1 MKTFVRFT
9 LKQTVFINVIFV
21 IFSVAGVYSLLNTP
35 VENMPP
41 VDIGKVFIT
50 TIYYGASADD
60 VENLVTNEIEDAL
73 DGLENVEY
81 IQSRSRRNASSV
93 EVKFLDDTDYQG
105 QYDELRYR
113 ILNIRNKLPQ
123 GTDDPIFT
131 YIDTKVWIP
140 VIVVNLMGDLSNQTL
155 KLLADELKS
164 NLIRIDGVQE
174 VTLSGEY
181 EKEFHVTVDP
191 ARLRD
196 LGVTFNDVAMAIRSH
211 NTRIPTGRFRKGNH
225 NLLMDTGDTLSSQK
239 GVLDIVVRRD
249 GDGNFIHVRDLVIA
263 AGVRHRDPDT
273 IQSVNG
279 QTTIKLMVKKEDSS
293 NAVTI
298 AEKAKAMALEFEKN
312 HHQDGLSTV
321 MTFDST
327 IEINDSVKTLGGN
340 MILGMAFVVLILW
353 LTLGFKNAMLTAIG
367 IPFSFLVTLII
378 VRQTGQ
384 SINTISL
391 FSFVLVS
398 GIIVDDAII
407 MVENIFRHLEMGKKR
422 LDAVVEGT
430 AEVFLP
436 VVSSA
441 LTTILAFIPML
452 IMTGS
457 TGDFFS
463 VIPKA
468 VSFALVAS
476 LLEALFI
483 LPVHVL
489 DWGPRARIISGGRHK
504 SEVVNGPGDKHLS
517 RLLQARQHN
526 TGVVNGREN
535 ANSQKRFKG
544 LSARV
549 FDFMW
554 RRYKGVVTFLLN
566 HKILSIIGITGVFVM
581 ALAMMLLSVTGMVPL
596 IKVKFFQDSY
606 LRYHVTFQMPP
617 GTSVEGTDRVSRDLT
632 RYILSF
638 GPGEVGS
645 VSATSGM
652 MESKDYQRHRA
663 QHYGQVIVELPPQ
676 EERNLTGVP
685 DNQVGAYLDFVRD
698 KIDAFMDENQVAWG
712 GHPVMDLFGENTG
725 PPTGKAV
732 NIRIS
737 GDTIKDAQR
746 VSDRMLDFLKKDGA
760 LVDLVNLDD
769 DRADLQTVFRQV
781 VDGKKALEYGL
792 DMATATAL
800 IAGTLNGMNVGSFR
814 TGGEEMDLLVRLA
827 RKGDVGNTLAVGL
840 DTPSD
845 ILGVAIIEHSAIPVY
860 IGDIA
865 KVVPSLEPDV
875 RNRYNGKPTLT
886 ITADIRDGSK
896 LSPSRVMR
904 LSSRFF
910 EEITLDHPGV
920 TLNYGGEFEST
931 SRAYTSLMFA
941 FLIAVMAIYLV
952 LSSQFNDY
960 FQPLIILSAIG
971 FAFIGVVFGMFFTRS
986 VFTIGSFLAVVGLS
1000 GVAVNDSLILID
1012 FMNKQRQKGMAI
1024 REAVMSACSA
1034 RMRPVLITTATTM
1047 MGMLPMA
1054 VGIPRKSIT
1063 WAPMA
1068 TAFATGLV
1076 SATLLALLIIPV
1088 EYELIE
1094 EIKHWWTRRFSAS
1107 EIASGTQ
1114 KADET
1119 SAGREMPLLKN
1130 TGERQGGAS

>member
-1 MKTFVRFT
+1 MKNFVRFT
-9 LKQTVFINVIFV
+9 LKQTVFINVVFV
-21 IFSVAGVYSLLNTP
+21 ILSVAGVYSLLHTP

-60 VENLVTNEIEDAL
+60 VENLVTHEIEEAL

-81 IQSRSRRNASSV
+81 IQSRSRRNASTV

-113 ILNIRNKLPQ
+113 ILNIREKLPP
-123 GTDDPIFT
+123 GTDDPVFN

-140 VIVVNLMGDLSNQTL
+140 VIVVNLMGELSNRTL

-174 VTLSGEY
+174 VTLAGEY
-181 EKEFHVTVDP
+181 EKEFHLTIDP
-191 ARLRD
+191 VRLRD
-196 LGVTFNDVAMAIRSH
+196 LGVTFNQVATAVVSH
-211 NTRIPTGRFRKGNH
+211 NTRIPTGRFRKGGR
-225 NLLMDTGDTLSSQK
+225 NLLMDTGEILSSRK

-249 GDGNFIHVRDLVIA
+249 GDGNFIHVRDLAVA
-263 AGVRHRDPDT
+263 ADIRHRDPDT

-279 QTTIKLMVKKEDSS
+279 HSTIKLLVQKEDIA

-298 AEKAKAMALEFEKN
+298 AEKTKALARRFEAD
-312 HHQDGLSTV
+312 HQRDGLSVV
-321 MTFDST
+321 MTYDST

-353 LTLGFKNAMLTAIG
+353 GTLGFRNAMLTAVG
-367 IPFSFLVTLII
+367 IPFSFLVTLVI
-378 VRQTGQ
+378 VRWTGQ

-407 MVENIFRHLEMGKKR
+407 IVENIFRHLEMGKKR
-422 LDAVVEGT
+422 LDAVVDGVV
-430 AEVFLP
+430 EVFLP

-468 VSFALVAS
+468 VSFALTAS

-489 DWGPRARIISGGRHK
+489 DWGPGPRRI
-504 SEVVNGPGDKHLS
+504 S
-517 RLLQARQHN
+517 RGQTNASPVHGQK
-526 TGVVNGREN
+526 N
-535 ANSQKRFKG
+535 ANSRQRHNGF
-544 LSARV
+544 SAV
-549 FDFMW
+549 LFGFMR
-554 RRYKGVVTFLLN
+554 RRYQGLLTFLLT
-566 HKILSIIGITGVFVM
+566 HKILSLLGIIGVFFT
-581 ALAMMLLSVTGMVPL
+581 ALAMMLLSVTGRVPL

-617 GTSVEGTDRVSRDLT
+617 GTAVEGTDRVTRDLT
-632 RYILSF
+632 RYIRSF
-638 GPGEVGS
+638 GPAEAGS
-645 VSATSGM
+645 VSGTAGM
-652 MESKDYQRHRA
+652 METKDYQRHRA
-663 QHYGQVIVELPPQ
+663 QHYGQVVVELPPR
-676 EERNLTGVP
+676 EEQKLAGVP
-685 DNQVGAYLDFVRD
+685 DNQVDAYLDFVRE
-698 KIDAFMDENQVAWG
+698 KIAAFMDAHQEIWG
-712 GHPVMDLFGENTG
+712 GRPVMDLFGENTG
-725 PPTGKAV
+725 PPTGRAV

-737 GDTIKDAQR
+737 GDRLADARQ
-746 VSDRMLDFLKKDGA
+746 VSDRMLAFLKTDARLG
-760 LVDLVNLDD
+760 DLVNPDD
-769 DRADLQTVFRQV
+769 DRADVQTVFRQV
-781 VDGKKALEYGL
+781 VDGEKALEYDL
-792 DMATATAL
+792 DTAAATAL
-800 IAGTLNGMNVGSFR
+800 IAGTLNGVNAGGFR
-814 TGGEEMDLLVRLA
+814 VGGEEMDLLVRLA
-827 RKGDVGNTLAVGL
+827 RKEDPGNTLGAGI
-840 DTPSD
+840 DTPWD
-845 ILGVAIIEHSAIPVY
+845 ILGVPVIEHSAAPVY
-860 IGDIA
+860 IGDLA
-865 KVVPSLEPDV
+865 RVVPVREPDV
-875 RNRYNGKPTLT
+875 RNRYNSKPTLT
-886 ITADIRDGSK
+886 ITADIREGAT
-896 LSPSRVMR
+896 LSAGRVMW

-910 EEITLDHPGV
+910 DKIRSDHPGV
-920 TLNYGGEFEST
+920 TLHYGGEFEST

-1012 FMNKQRQKGMAI
+1012 FMNKERRRGMAL
-1024 REAVMSACSA
+1024 REAVLSACSA

-1054 VGIPRKSIT
+1054 VGIPRKSVT

-1088 EYELIE
+1088 EYEFME
-1094 EIKHWWTRRFSAS
+1094 EVKQWWRKRFSGKKCEDHAV
-1107 EIASGTQ
+1107 
-1114 KADET
+1114 
-1119 SAGREMPLLKN
+1119 
-1130 TGERQGGAS
+1130 

>member
-1 MKTFVRFT
+1 MKNLVKFT
-9 LKQTVFINVIFV
+9 LKQTVFINVVFV
-21 IFSVAGVYSLLNTP
+21 ILTVAGIYSLLDTP

-93 EVKFLDDTDYQG
+93 EVKFLDDTDYQE

-113 ILNIRNKLPQ
+113 ILNIRGKLPQ
-123 GTDDPIFT
+123 GVDDPIFT

-140 VIVVNLMGDLSNQTL
+140 VIVVNLMGDLSNRTL

-164 NLIRIDGVQE
+164 NLIRIDGVQA

-191 ARLRD
+191 GRLRD
-196 LGVTFNDVAMAIRSH
+196 LGVTFSQVATAIRSR
-211 NTRIPTGRFRKGNH
+211 NTRIPTGRFGKGDH
-225 NLLMDTGDTLSSQK
+225 NLLMDTGETLSSQK
-239 GVLDIVVRRD
+239 EVLDIVVRRD
-249 GDGNFIHVRDLVIA
+249 GDGNFIHVRDLVVG
-263 AGVRHRDPDT
+263 AGIRHRDPDT

-279 QTTIKLMVKKEDSS
+279 KSTIKLLVQKEDQA

-298 AEKAKAMALEFEKN
+298 VKKAKAMARQFEKS
-312 HHQDGLSTV
+312 HHRDGLSTV

-327 IEINDSVKTLGGN
+327 IEIDDSVRTLGGN
-340 MILGMAFVVLILW
+340 MILGMAFVVVILW
-353 LTLGFKNAMLTAIG
+353 LSLGFRNAMLTAIG

-378 VRQTGQ
+378 VRYTGQ

-407 MVENIFRHLEMGKKR
+407 IVENIYRHLEMGKR
-422 LDAVVEGT
+422 RQDAVVEGV
-430 AEVFLP
+430 AEVLLP

-489 DWGPRARIISGGRHK
+489 DWGPRAGGISGDRKKLPPDQGK
-504 SEVVNGPGDKHLS
+504 ENDS
-517 RLLQARQHN
+517 RQR
-526 TGVVNGREN
+526 
-535 ANSQKRFKG
+535 RFKG
-544 LSARV
+544 ISASL
-549 FDFMW
+549 FGFMW
-554 RRYKGVVTFLLN
+554 GRYQGLLTFLLN
-566 HKILSIIGITGVFVM
+566 HKGVSILGINGVFIL

-606 LRYHVTFQMPP
+606 LRYHVTFRMPP
-617 GTSVEGTDRVSRDLT
+617 GTSVEGTDRVSRDLS

-638 GPGEVGS
+638 GPGETGS

-652 MESKDYQRHRA
+652 LETKDYERHRA
-663 QHYGQVIVELPPQ
+663 QHYGQIVVELPPQ
-676 EERNLTGVP
+676 EARNFAGVP
-685 DNQVGAYLDFVRD
+685 DNGVDAYLDVVRD
-698 KIDAFMDENQVAWG
+698 RLNAFMDEQHRSWG
-712 GHPVMDLFGENTG
+712 VRPVMDLFGENTG

-737 GDTIKDAQR
+737 GDAIEDALR
-746 VSDRMLDFLKKDGA
+746 VSDRMLSFLHTDAA
-760 LVDLVNLDD
+760 LADLVNLDD
-769 DRADLQTVFRQV
+769 DRADLQTVYRQV

-792 DMATATAL
+792 GMDMATAL
-800 IAGTLNGMNVGSFR
+800 IAGCLNGMNVGSFR
-814 TGGEEMDLLVRLA
+814 TGGEEVDLLVRLA
-827 RKGDVGNTLAVGL
+827 RRGDPENKRGVGL
-840 DTPSD
+840 DTPLD
-845 ILGVAIIEHSAIPVY
+845 IMAVPIIEHSATPIY

-865 KVVPSLEPDV
+865 RVFPVLEPDV
-875 RNRYNGKPTLT
+875 RNRYKGKPTLT
-886 ITADIRDGSK
+886 ITADIRDGSN
-896 LSPSRVMR
+896 LSPSRVK
-904 LSSRFF
+904 LLCSRFF
-910 EEITLDHPGV
+910 EGITMDHPGV
-920 TLNYGGEFEST
+920 TLHYGGEFEST

-960 FQPLIILSAIG
+960 FQPLIILTAIG

-986 VFTIGSFLAVVGLS
+986 VFTIGSFMAVVGLS

-1012 FMNKQRQKGMAI
+1012 FMNKQRQRGLVV
-1024 REAVMSACSA
+1024 REAVISACSA

-1054 VGIPRKSIT
+1054 VGIPRKSVT

-1088 EYELIE
+1088 EYELME
-1094 EIKHWWTRRFSAS
+1094 NIKQWWNRRFSALDRGGQKKTDLQKR
-1107 EIASGTQ
+1107 SGLEQ
-1114 KADET
+1114 ET
-1119 SAGREMPLLKN
+1119 K
-1130 TGERQGGAS
+1130 

>member
-1 MKTFVRFT
+1 MKTFVKFT

-21 IFSVAGVYSLLNTP
+21 ILTVAGGYCLLNTP

-113 ILNIRNKLPQ
+113 ILNIRGKLPQ

-140 VIVVNLMGDLSNQTL
+140 VIVINLMGDLTNQTL
-155 KLLADELKS
+155 KLMADELKS

-196 LGVTFNDVAMAIRSH
+196 LGVSFNQVAMAIRSH

-225 NLLMDTGDTLSSQK
+225 NLLMDTGHTLSSQK

-249 GDGNFIHVRDLVIA
+249 GDGNFIQVRDLVIA
-263 AGVRHRDPDT
+263 ADIGHRDPDT

-279 QTTIKLMVKKEDSS
+279 KSTIKLLVQKEDSA

-298 AEKAKAMALEFEKN
+298 AKKAKALALEFEKN

-327 IEINDSVKTLGGN
+327 IEIHDSVKTLGGN
-340 MILGMAFVVLILW
+340 MILGMAFVVVILW

-378 VRQTGQ
+378 VNLAGE

-407 MVENIFRHLEMGKKR
+407 IVENIFRHLEMGKKR
-422 LDAVVEGT
+422 RDAVVEGV

-457 TGDFFS
+457 TGEFFS

-489 DWGPRARIISGGRHK
+489 DWGPRARAISGG
-504 SEVVNGPGDKHLS
+504 
-517 RLLQARQHN
+517 QHN
-526 TGVVNGREN
+526 TDVVNGREN
-535 ANSQKRFKG
+535 GNSQKRFKG
-544 LSARV
+544 LSATL

-554 RRYKGVVTFLLN
+554 RRYKGLVSFLLN
-566 HKILSIIGITGVFVM
+566 HKTLSIMGITGVFVA
-581 ALAMMLLSVTGMVPL
+581 ALVMMVLSVTGMVPL

-606 LRYHVTFQMPP
+606 LRYHVTFQMPS
-617 GTSVEGTDRVSRDLT
+617 GTAVEGTDRIARDLT

-638 GPGEVGS
+638 GPGEAGS
-645 VSATSGM
+645 VSATSGL

-663 QHYGQVIVELPPQ
+663 QHYGQVVVELPPQ
-676 EERNLTGVP
+676 EQRKLTGVP
-685 DNQVGAYLDFVRD
+685 DNQVGAYLDLVRD
-698 KIDAFMDENQVAWG
+698 RIDAFMDEHQVAWG
-712 GHPVMDLFGENTG
+712 GRPVMDLFGENTG

-737 GDTIKDAQR
+737 GDTMADAQR
-746 VSDRMLDFLKKDGA
+746 VSDRMLAFLKKDGE
-760 LVDLVNLDD
+760 LGDLVNLDD

-827 RKGDVGNTLAVGL
+827 RKDDAGNTLTVGL
-840 DTPSD
+840 DTPWD
-845 ILGVAIIEHSAIPVY
+845 ILTVPIIEHSAAPVY

-865 KVVPSLEPDV
+865 RVVPVLEPDV

-910 EEITLDHPGV
+910 DKITQDHPGV

-971 FAFIGVVFGMFFTRS
+971 FAFIGVVFGMFFSRS

-1024 REAVMSACSA
+1024 RDAVISACSA

-1088 EYELIE
+1088 EYELLE
-1094 EIKHWWTRRFSAS
+1094 EIKLWWSRRFSDPG
-1107 EIASGTQ
+1107 I
-1114 KADET
+1114 KPET
-1119 SAGREMPLLKN
+1119 RTDAETGAGKEMPLFKN
-1130 TGERQGGAS
+1130 PGEEQGDAS

>member
-1 MKTFVRFT
+1 MRNFVEFT

-21 IFSVAGVYSLLNTP
+21 ILTVAGFYSLLTTP

-81 IQSRSRRNASSV
+81 IQSRSRRNASTV
-93 EVKFLDDTDYQG
+93 EVKFLDDSEYQA

-113 ILNIRNKLPQ
+113 ILNIRAKLPQ
-123 GTDDPIFT
+123 GADDPIFI

-140 VIVVNLMGDLSNQTL
+140 VIVINLVGDLSNQTL

-181 EKEFHVTVDP
+181 EKEFHVTLDP
-191 ARLRD
+191 DRLRD
-196 LGVTFNDVAMAIRSH
+196 LGVTFNAVANAIGSH
-211 NTRIPTGRFRKGNH
+211 NTRIPTGRFRKGDH
-225 NLLMDTGDTLSSQK
+225 NLLMDTGNTLSSQK

-249 GDGNFIHVRDLVIA
+249 GDGNFIYVRDLVIG
-263 AGVRHRDPDT
+263 AGIHHRDPDT

-279 QTTIKLMVKKEDSS
+279 KSTIKLMVQKEEQA

-298 AEKAKAMALEFEKN
+298 AEKAKAMAQRFEQT
-312 HHQDGLSTV
+312 HHRDGLSTV

-327 IEINDSVKTLGGN
+327 VEINDSVRTLGGN
-340 MILGMAFVVLILW
+340 MILGMGFVVLILW
-353 LTLGFKNAMLTAIG
+353 LTLGFRNAMLTAIG

-378 VRQTGQ
+378 VKHTGQ

-407 MVENIFRHLEMGKKR
+407 IVENIFRHLEMGKKR
-422 LDAVVEGT
+422 LDAVVDGV

-468 VSFALVAS
+468 VSFALGAS

-489 DWGPRARIISGGRHK
+489 DWGPRTGKTSGDRQKDLWEQG
-504 SEVVNGPGDKHLS
+504 EANGD
-517 RLLQARQHN
+517 A
-526 TGVVNGREN
+526 
-535 ANSQKRFKG
+535 QKRFKG
-544 LSARV
+544 TSAIL
-549 FDFMW
+549 FGFMW
-554 RRYKGVVTFLLN
+554 RWYKGLLIFLLN
-566 HKILSIIGITGVFVM
+566 HKGLSLMGITGMFVI
-581 ALAMMLLSVTGMVPL
+581 ALAMMVLSVTGVAPL

-606 LRYHVTFQMPP
+606 LRYHITFQMPP
-617 GTSVEGTDRVSRDLT
+617 GTSVEGTDRVARDLS

-652 MESKDYQRHRA
+652 LETKDYERHRA
-663 QHYGQVIVELPPQ
+663 QHYGQVVVEFPPQ
-676 EERNLTGVP
+676 KEQHLAGVQ
-685 DNQVGAYLDFVRD
+685 DNHVEAYLDQLRD
-698 KIDAFMDENQVAWG
+698 RLNTFMTENQEIWG
-712 GHPVMDLFGENTG
+712 ACPTMDLFGENTG

-737 GDTIKDAQR
+737 GDTIEDAMK
-746 VSDRMLDFLKKDGA
+746 VSDRMLSFLKTDA
-760 LVDLVNLDD
+760 DLEDLVNLDD
-769 DRADLQTVFRQV
+769 NRADLQTVFRQV

-792 DMATATAL
+792 DMGTATAL
-800 IAGTLNGMNVGSFR
+800 IAGSLNGMNAGSFR

-827 RKGDVGNTLAVGL
+827 RKTDKGNPRSVGL
-840 DTPSD
+840 DNPLE
-845 ILGVAIIEHSAIPVY
+845 ILGVPIVEHSSAPIY

-865 KVVPSLEPDV
+865 KVFPVLEPDV
-875 RNRYNGKPTLT
+875 RNRYKGKPTLT
-886 ITADIRDGSK
+886 ITADILDGSK
-896 LSPSRVMR
+896 LSPGRVMF

-910 EEITLDHPGV
+910 EGITMDHPGV
-920 TLNYGGEFEST
+920 TLHYGGEFEST

-960 FQPLIILSAIG
+960 FQPVIILTAIG
-971 FAFIGVVFGMFFTRS
+971 FAFIGVVLGMFFTRS

-1012 FMNKQRQKGMAI
+1012 FMNKQRKRGVMI
-1024 REAVMSACSA
+1024 REAVISACSA

-1054 VGIPRKSIT
+1054 VGIPQKSVT

-1088 EYELIE
+1088 EYELME
-1094 EIKHWWTRRFSAS
+1094 NTKLWWRKRFS
-1107 EIASGTQ
+1107 
-1114 KADET
+1114 T
-1119 SAGREMPLLKN
+1119 SD
-1130 TGERQGGAS
+1130 TGGEKKDVPEGPGEKEGEDNEAK